1 MLRTSTSSPSSAQ
14 TSSPAHGTP
23 ALIECVEPATH
34 APLGKVP
41 VDGPDAV
48 RAAVA
53 RARAAQEKWRE
64 SSFGERRALL
74 RHVMAHV
81 LDHADE
87 LCELV
92 ARDAGKTRENA
103 ILGEVWPVCE
113 KLRWTIAQGEKH
125 LRPERMASGLFLHKK
140 ATVLYQ
146 PLGVIGVICPWNY
159 PLQNVLGPTI
169 PALFAGN
176 GVVVKV
182 SEQVA
187 WSSERIQRIFDEA
200 LDAVGHPRDLVHIVN
215 GFGATGAALVRSG
228 VDKVVFTGSVENG
241 RRILE
246 GSVENITPVI
256 LELGG
261 KDPFIVCE
269 DAHLEQAVHAALAGV
284 YIAAGQNCMSAER
297 LLVHDSVYDA
307 FLQRVTEEV
316 AKLRVGAPLEAV
328 SRGETVDMG
337 AIVSPQQVEIIERL
351 VNDAIAK
358 GAEAL
363 VGGKRRKGKGQ
374 FFEPTILVDV
384 KPDMAI
390 MKEELFGPVMCV
402 LRYRTEDEAIS
413 IANGTRFGLGST
425 VMSKDPARARR
436 LAERLRVGSCTI
448 NDFGFTYMAQDLP
461 FGGVD
466 ASGFG
471 RLNGR
476 EGLRA
481 CTNPKAILEDRLP
494 LHMPAKLY
502 PVKEGAYELAR
513 DGIRALYQPTLR
525 GRARAAIG
533 LVRDLLGGAKGAKD

>member
-1 MLRTSTSSPSSAQ
+1 MLHQASAPSPQISA
-14 TSSPAHGTP
+14 AP
-23 ALIECVEPATH
+23 ALIDCFEPATRE
-34 APLGKVP
+34 PLGSVP

-48 RAAVA
+48 REAVA
-53 RARAAQEKWRE
+53 RSRAAQVAWGK
-64 SSFGERRALL
+64 STFDERRKLL
-74 RHVMAHV
+74 RLVMAHV

-87 LCELV
+87 LCDV
-92 ARDAGKTRENA
+92 VVRDAGKTRENA

-113 KLRWTIAQGEKH
+113 KMRWTIANGEKH
-125 LRPERMASGLFLHKK
+125 LRPERMSSGLFLHKK
-140 ATVLYQ
+140 ATILYQ

-200 LDAVGHPRDLVHIVN
+200 LDAVGYSRDLVRIVN
-215 GFGATGAALVRSG
+215 GFGATGAALVKSG
-228 VDKVVFTGSVENG
+228 VDKIVFTGSVDNG

-269 DAHLEQAVHAALAGV
+269 DAHLEQAVHAALSGV
-284 YIAAGQNCMSAER
+284 FIAAGQNCMSAER
-297 LLVHDSVYDA
+297 VLVHDAIYDR
-307 FLQRVTEEV
+307 FLARVTEEV
-316 AKLRVGAPLEAV
+316 AKLRTGAPSDGL
-328 SRGETVDMG
+328 VDMG
-337 AIVSPQQVEIIERL
+337 AIVSPQQVDIVERL
-351 VNDAIAK
+351 VNDALLK
-358 GAEAL
+358 GAKAV
-363 VGGKRRKGKGQ
+363 VGGKRRTGRGQ

-384 KPDMAI
+384 KTDMAI

-402 LRYRTEDEAIS
+402 MRYRTEDEAIA

-425 VMSKDPARARR
+425 VMSRSPARARR

-481 CTNPKAILEDRLP
+481 CTNSKAILEDRFP

-502 PVKEGAYELAR
+502 PVEKGVYELAR

-533 LVRDLLGGAKGAKD
+533 LVQGLRRAK

>member
-1 MLRTSTSSPSSAQ
+1 MMRQASAVSSATAVSSPRM
-14 TSSPAHGTP
+14 
-23 ALIECVEPATH
+23 IECRDPATH
-34 APLGKVP
+34 ALLGTVP
-41 VDGPDAV
+41 VDGPEAV
-48 RAAVA
+48 REAVV
-53 RARAAQEKWRE
+53 RARAAQVRWGKSTFE
-64 SSFGERRALL
+64 ERRQLL
-74 RHVMAHV
+74 RVVMAHV
-81 LDHADE
+81 LDAADE

-113 KLRWTIAQGEKH
+113 KIRWTIANGETH
-125 LRPERMASGLFLHKK
+125 LRPERMSSGLFVHKK

-187 WSSERIQRIFDEA
+187 WSAARIQQIFDQA
-200 LDAVGHPRDLVHIVN
+200 LDAVGYSRDLVRIVN
-215 GFGATGAALVRSG
+215 GFGATGAALVQSG
-228 VDKVVFTGSVENG
+228 VDEIVFTGSVENG
-241 RRILE
+241 RRVIE
-246 GSVENITPVI
+246 ASAANITPVL

-261 KDPFIVCE
+261 KDAFVVCQ

-297 LLVHDSVYDA
+297 VLVHDAIYDRFVA
-307 FLQRVTEEV
+307 RVVEEV
-316 AKLRVGAPLEAV
+316 SALRVGPPLE
-328 SRGETVDMG
+328 GTVDVG
-337 AIVSPQQVEIIERL
+337 AIVSPQQLDVIERL
-351 VNDAIAK
+351 VDDAIAK
-358 GAEAL
+358 GARAL
-363 VGGKRRKGKGQ
+363 VGGERRGGGGQ

-384 KPDMAI
+384 RPDMAI
-390 MKEELFGPVMCV
+390 LQEELFGPVMCV
-402 LRYRTEDEAIS
+402 MRYGSDDEAIAL
-413 IANGTRFGLGST
+413 ANGTRFGLGST
-425 VMSKDPARARR
+425 VMTKSRARARR
-436 LAERLRVGSCTI
+436 IAEGLRVGSCTV

-481 CTNPKAILEDRLP
+481 CTNTKAILEDRLP
-494 LHMPAKLY
+494 LHLPAKLY
-502 PVKEGAYELAR
+502 PVQEGVYALAR
-513 DGIRALYQPTLR
+513 ESIRALYQPTMR
-525 GRARAAIG
+525 GRARAAVG
-533 LVRDLLGGAKGAKD
+533 LAKALLTKK

>member
-1 MLRTSTSSPSSAQ
+1 MRPAVSETNPNPSVDSPTS
-14 TSSPAHGTP
+14 
-23 ALIECVEPATH
+23 IECREPATG
-34 APLGKVP
+34 APLGAVP
-41 VDGPDAV
+41 VDDPDEV
-48 RAAVA
+48 KRKVA
-53 RARAAQEKWRE
+53 RARAAQESWAR
-64 SSFGERRALL
+64 SSFEERRQLL
-74 RHVMAHV
+74 RSIMAHI

-87 LCELV
+87 LCEV
-92 ARDAGKTRENA
+92 VMRDAGKTRDNA

-113 KLRWTIAQGEKH
+113 KLRWTIKHGEKH
-125 LRPERMASGLFLHKK
+125 LVPERMPAGLFVHKR

-176 GVVVKV
+176 AVVVKV

-200 LDAVGHPRDLVHIVN
+200 FDALGYPRDTVQIVN
-215 GFGATGAALVRSG
+215 GYGETGAALVRSG
-228 VDKVVFTGSVENG
+228 VDKVVFTGSVGNG

-261 KDPFIVCE
+261 KDAFIVCE

-284 YIAAGQNCMSAER
+284 YIAAGQNCMAAER
-297 LLVHDSVYDA
+297 VLVHDDVYDDFVA
-307 FLQRVTEEV
+307 RIVRQSEALRLGSALDGDVEV
-316 AKLRVGAPLEAV
+316 E
-328 SRGETVDMG
+328 VDVG
-337 AIVSPQQVEIIERL
+337 AIVSPHQIDIIERL
-351 VNDAIAK
+351 VDDAVAK
-358 GAEAL
+358 GARVL
-363 VGGKRRKGKGQ
+363 VGGQRGEGPGQ
-374 FFEPTILVDV
+374 FFEPTVIVDAT
-384 KPDMAI
+384 PDMAI
-390 MKEELFGPVMCV
+390 MQEELFGPVMV
-402 LRYRTEDEAIS
+402 IVRVRGDAEAVR

-425 VMSKDPARARR
+425 VMSKSPARARR
-436 LAERLRVGSCTI
+436 IAEQLRVGSCTI

-481 CTNPKAILEDRLP
+481 CTNNKAILEDRWP
-494 LHMPAKLY
+494 LHIPAKIY
-502 PVKEGAYELAR
+502 PAQAAQYPLVR
-513 DGIRALYQPTLR
+513 SVIRALYQPTLR
-525 GRARAAIG
+525 GRARAALE
-533 LVRDLLGGAKGAKD
+533 LVRELRPGR

>member
-1 MLRTSTSSPSSAQ
+1 MMRQASAASPVIAVQPS
-14 TSSPAHGTP
+14 
-23 ALIECVEPATH
+23 LVECREPATH
-34 APLGKVP
+34 APLGTVP

-48 RAAVA
+48 RDAVA
-53 RARAAQEKWRE
+53 RARAAQVRWGR
-64 SSFGERRALL
+64 STFDERRQLL
-74 RHVMAHV
+74 RLVMTHV
-81 LDHADE
+81 LEHADE
-87 LCELV
+87 LCELI

-103 ILGEVWPVCE
+103 MLGEVWPVCE
-113 KLRWTIAQGEKH
+113 KLRWTIANGETH
-125 LRPERMASGLFLHKK
+125 LRPERMSSGLFLHKK

-187 WSSERIQRIFDEA
+187 WSSARIQQIFDEA
-200 LDAVGHPRDLVHIVN
+200 LDALGFSRDLVRIVN
-215 GFGATGAALVRSG
+215 GFGATGAALVQSG
-228 VDKVVFTGSVENG
+228 VDKIIFTGSVENG
-241 RRILE
+241 RRIVE
-246 GSVENITPVI
+246 GSAANLTPVV

-261 KDPFIVCE
+261 KDPFVVCE

-297 LLVHDSVYDA
+297 VLVHDAIYDR
-307 FLQRVTEEV
+307 FLARVTEEV
-316 AKLRVGAPLEAV
+316 AAMRVGASLE
-328 SRGETVDMG
+328 GTVDVG
-337 AIVSPQQVEIIERL
+337 AIVSPQQLDLIERL
-351 VNDAIAK
+351 VDDAVAK
-358 GAEAL
+358 GARAV
-363 VGGKRRKGKGQ
+363 VGGKRRSGRGQ

-384 KPDMAI
+384 TPGMAI
-390 MKEELFGPVMCV
+390 MQEELFGPVMCV
-402 LRYRTEDEAIS
+402 MRYRSEDEAIA
-413 IANGTRFGLGST
+413 IANGTHFGLGST
-425 VMSKDPARARR
+425 VMSKSRTRARR
-436 LAERLRVGSCTI
+436 LAERLRVGSCTV

-481 CTNPKAILEDRLP
+481 CTNSKAILEDRLP

-502 PVKEGAYELAR
+502 PVQEGVYALAR
-513 DGIRALYQPTLR
+513 ESIRAIYQPTMR
-525 GRARAAIG
+525 GRARAALG
-533 LVRDLLGGAKGAKD
+533 LAKALLTKR

>member
-1 MLRTSTSSPSSAQ
+1 MMRQEPATSPVALSS
-14 TSSPAHGTP
+14 TNV
-23 ALIECVEPATH
+23 IECFEPATH
-34 APLGKVP
+34 EPLGKVP

-48 RAAVA
+48 REAVA
-53 RARAAQEKWRE
+53 RARVAQARWGKSTFE
-64 SSFGERRALL
+64 ERRKLL
-74 RHVMAHV
+74 KRILAHV
-81 LDHADE
+81 LDHTDE
-87 LCELV
+87 LCDLV
-92 ARDAGKTRENA
+92 VKDAGKTRENA

-113 KLRWTIAQGEKH
+113 KLRWTIANGEKH
-125 LRPERMASGLFLHKK
+125 LLPERMSSGLFMHKK

-200 LDAVGHPRDLVHIVN
+200 LESLGYSKDLVRIVN
-215 GFGATGAALVRSG
+215 GYGATGAALVKSG
-228 VDKVVFTGSVENG
+228 VDKIVFTGSVENG

-269 DAHLEQAVHAALAGV
+269 DAHLEQAVHAVLSGV

-297 LLVHDSVYDA
+297 VLVHESVYER
-307 FLQRVTEEV
+307 FLARVTNEV
-316 AKLRVGAPLEAV
+316 SKLRTGGP
-328 SRGETVDMG
+328 GDGTVDMG
-337 AIVSPQQVEIIERL
+337 AIVSPQQVDIVERL
-351 VNDAIAK
+351 VNDALAK
-358 GAEAL
+358 GAKAV

-384 KPDMAI
+384 TTDMLI

-402 LRYRTEDEAIS
+402 MRYRSEDEAIE

-425 VMSKDPARARR
+425 VMSTDPARARR

-481 CTNPKAILEDRLP
+481 CTNSKSILEDRLP

-502 PVKEGAYELAR
+502 PVQKGVYELAR
-513 DGIRALYQPTLR
+513 DGIRVLYQPTMR
-525 GRARAAIG
+525 GRARGAVG
-533 LVRDLLGGAKGAKD
+533 LVRDLLSPKK

>member
-1 MLRTSTSSPSSAQ
+1 MLEQVAQ
-14 TSSPAHGTP
+14 TRTLPTQP
-23 ALIECVEPATH
+23 ALIECREPATH
-34 APLGKVP
+34 SPLGTVP
-41 VDGPDAV
+41 VDGPEQV
-48 RAAVA
+48 REAVA
-53 RARAAQEKWRE
+53 RARAAQIRWGQ
-64 SSFGERRALL
+64 SSFEERRELL
-74 RHVMAHV
+74 RRIMAHV

-87 LCELV
+87 LCDLV
-92 ARDAGKTRENA
+92 VRDAGKTRENA
-103 ILGEVWPVCE
+103 MLGEVWPVCE
-113 KLRWTIAQGEKH
+113 KMRWTIANGEKY
-125 LRPERMASGLFLHKK
+125 LRPERMSSGLFVHKK

-187 WSSERIQRIFDEA
+187 WSSARIQRIFDEA
-200 LDAVGHPRDLVHIVN
+200 LESLGYSRDLVRIVN
-215 GFGATGAALVRSG
+215 GFGPTGAALVKSG
-228 VDKVVFTGSVENG
+228 ADKIVFTGSVENG
-241 RRILE
+241 KRIIE
-246 GSVENITPVI
+246 SSAENITPVI

-261 KDPFIVCE
+261 KDAFIVCE
-269 DAHLEQAVHAALAGV
+269 DAHVEQAVHAALSGV

-297 LLVHDSVYDA
+297 VLVHDSIYKR
-307 FLQRVTEEV
+307 FLARVTEEV
-316 AKLRVGAPLEAV
+316 GQFRVGSSLDKV
-328 SRGETVDMG
+328 VDMG
-337 AIVSPQQVEIIERL
+337 AIVSPEQVNIIERL
-351 VNDAIAK
+351 VNDAITR
-358 GAEAL
+358 GARPI
-363 VGGKRRKGKGQ
+363 VGGHREKSNGQ

-384 KPDMAI
+384 TPEMAI

-402 LRYRTEDEAIS
+402 MRYRNEEEAIA

-425 VMSKDPARARR
+425 VMSKSPERARR
-436 LAERLRVGSCTI
+436 IAERLRVGSCTI

-481 CTNPKAILEDRLP
+481 CTNMKAILEDRMP

-502 PVKEGAYELAR
+502 PIQKGVYELAR
-513 DGIRALYQPTLR
+513 DGMGVLYQPTLK
-525 GRARAAIG
+525 GKARAAMS
-533 LVRDLLGGAKGAKD
+533 LVKDLVQKKK

>member
-1 MLRTSTSSPSSAQ
+1 MAANTRAAMMREASIPNPSASAP
-14 TSSPAHGTP
+14 SASM
-23 ALIECVEPATH
+23 IECFEPATR
-34 APLGKVP
+34 APLGKVA

-53 RARAAQEKWRE
+53 RARDAQVRWAE
-64 SSFGERRALL
+64 SSFDERRRLL
-74 RHVMAHV
+74 SLVMQHV

-87 LCELV
+87 LCDLV

-113 KLRWTIAQGEKH
+113 KLRWTIANGEKH
-125 LRPERMASGLFLHKK
+125 LRPERMSSGLFLHKK

-200 LDAVGHPRDLVHIVN
+200 LDAVGYSRDLVHIVN
-215 GFGATGAALVRSG
+215 GYGATGAALVRSG
-228 VDKVVFTGSVENG
+228 VDKIVFTGSVENG

-261 KDPFIVCE
+261 KDAFIVCE
-269 DAHLEQAVHAALAGV
+269 DAHLEQAVHAALSGV
-284 YIAAGQNCMSAER
+284 FIAAGQNCMSAER
-297 LLVHDSVYDA
+297 LLVHEAIYDR
-307 FLQRVTEEV
+307 FLARVSEE
-316 AKLRVGAPLEAV
+316 AGKLRVGAPHD
-328 SRGETVDMG
+328 GTVDMG
-337 AIVSPQQVEIIERL
+337 AIVSSQQVDIVERL
-351 VNDAIAK
+351 VNDALARGAK
-358 GAEAL
+358 AV
-363 VGGKRRKGKGQ
+363 VGGARRKGPGQ

-384 KPDMAI
+384 TTDMAI

-402 LRYRTEDEAIS
+402 MRYRNDDEAIE

-425 VMSKDPARARR
+425 VMSKDGARARR

-481 CTNPKAILEDRLP
+481 CTNQKSILEDRLP

-502 PVKEGAYELAR
+502 PVEKGVYELAR
-513 DGIRALYQPTLR
+513 DGIRVLYQPTLR
-525 GRARAAIG
+525 GRARGAIG
-533 LVRDLLGGAKGAKD
+533 VVRDLLTKK

>member
-1 MLRTSTSSPSSAQ
+1 MLRTQVSAPAASSSA
-14 TSSPAHGTP
+14 P
-23 ALIECVEPATH
+23 ALIECFEPATH
-34 APLGKVP
+34 EPLGKVP

-48 RAAVA
+48 RQAVA
-53 RARAAQEKWRE
+53 RSRAAQVRWGKSTFE
-64 SSFGERRALL
+64 ERRKLL
-74 RHVMAHV
+74 RLIMAHV
-81 LDHADE
+81 LDHSDE
-87 LCELV
+87 LVDLV
-92 ARDAGKTRENA
+92 VKDAGKTRENA

-113 KLRWTIAQGEKH
+113 KMRWTIANGEKH
-125 LRPERMASGLFLHKK
+125 LAPERMSSGLFMHKK

-200 LDAVGHPRDLVHIVN
+200 LDALGYSRDLVRIVN
-215 GFGATGAALVRSG
+215 GYGATGAALVKSG
-228 VDKVVFTGSVENG
+228 VDKIVFTGSVENG

-269 DAHLEQAVHAALAGV
+269 DAHLEQAVHAVLSGV

-297 LLVHDSVYDA
+297 VLVHDSIYDR
-307 FLQRVTEEV
+307 FLARVVEEV
-316 AKLRVGAPLEAV
+316 GKLRVGSPLD
-328 SRGETVDMG
+328 ETVDMG
-337 AIVSPQQVEIIERL
+337 AIVSPQQVDIVERL
-351 VNDAIAK
+351 VNDALLK
-358 GAEAL
+358 GAKAV
-363 VGGKRRKGKGQ
+363 VGGKRRKGRGQ
-374 FFEPTILVDV
+374 FFEPTVLTGV
-384 KPDMAI
+384 KTDMLI

-402 LRYRTEDEAIS
+402 MRYGSEDEAIE

-425 VMSKDPARARR
+425 VMSKDSARARR

-481 CTNPKAILEDRLP
+481 CTNSKAILEDRFP

-502 PVKEGAYELAR
+502 PVQKGVYELAR
-513 DGIRALYQPTLR
+513 DGIRVLYQPTMR
-525 GRARAAIG
+525 GRARGAMG
-533 LVRDLLGGAKGAKD
+533 LVRDLIGRKNGLASPGTPAVTKK

>member
-1 MLRTSTSSPSSAQ
+1 MLRQVSDV
-14 TSSPAHGTP
+14 SPAP
-23 ALIECVEPATH
+23 ASAPGVIECFEPATH
-34 APLGKVP
+34 EPLGKVP

-53 RARAAQEKWRE
+53 RARDAQKAWGE
-64 SSFGERRALL
+64 SSFETRRELL
-74 RHVMAHV
+74 RKIMAHV

-103 ILGEVWPVCE
+103 VLGEIWPVCE
-113 KLRWTIAQGEKH
+113 KLRWTIANGQTHLAPEK
-125 LRPERMASGLFLHKK
+125 MSSGLFLHKK

-176 GVVVKV
+176 AVVVKV

-200 LDAVGHPRDLVHIVN
+200 LDAVGHSRDLVKIVN
-215 GFGATGAALVRSG
+215 GYGATGAALVRSG

-246 GSVENITPVI
+246 GSVENITPVV

-261 KDPFIVCE
+261 KDAFIVCE
-269 DAHLEQAVHAALAGV
+269 DAHLEQAVHAALSGV

-297 LLVHDSVYDA
+297 LLVHDAIYDR
-307 FLQRVTEEV
+307 FLARIADEV
-316 AKLRVGAPLEAV
+316 AKLRTGSPLDE
-328 SRGETVDMG
+328 SVDMG
-337 AIVSPQQVEIIERL
+337 AIVSPQQLDIVDRL
-351 VNDAIAK
+351 VKDALAR
-358 GAEAL
+358 GAHAL
-363 VGGKRRKGKGQ
+363 VGGKRRSGRGQ

-384 KPDMAI
+384 TTDMAI
-390 MKEELFGPVMCV
+390 MKEELFGPVMCIM
-402 LRYRTEDEAIS
+402 RYRTEDEAIA
-413 IANGTRFGLGST
+413 IANGTKFGLGST
-425 VMSKDPARARR
+425 VMSKSPTRARR

-461 FGGVD
+461 FGGID

-481 CTNPKAILEDRLP
+481 CTNSKAILEDRLP

-502 PVKEGAYELAR
+502 PVQEGVFELAR
-513 DGIRALYQPTLR
+513 DGIRVLYQPTLR
-525 GRARAAIG
+525 GKARAAIG
-533 LVRDLLGGAKGAKD
+533 LVRDLIQPASKRK